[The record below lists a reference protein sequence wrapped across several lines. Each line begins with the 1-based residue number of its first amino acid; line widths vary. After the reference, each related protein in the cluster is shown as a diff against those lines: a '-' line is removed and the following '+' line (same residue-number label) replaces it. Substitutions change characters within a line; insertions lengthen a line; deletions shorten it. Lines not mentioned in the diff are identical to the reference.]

1 MMNRKH
7 RSLVSRSFGAAFRQR
22 GAVLLIALVVLV
34 AMTLSAL
41 ALIRSVNTTNL
52 LAGNLAFRES
62 ALLDAERATQYA
74 IGWLQHNAANLETD
88 DGYRYLTRI
97 GIRED
102 GRGEP
107 YCRLSENYSDPCT
120 APTEAD
126 RDAAG
131 NMVRYVIHRLCNDD
145 AGEDCAKPTEKPPGE
160 GSGIPPSPPEEHPD
174 FYYRIT
180 ARVGGPRNTVVQTE
194 AIVRSVS
201 Y

>member
-1 MMNRKH
+1 MNMKH
-7 RSLVSRSFGAAFRQR
+7 RSLVSRFFGTASRQR

-52 LAGNLAFRES
+52 IAGNLAFRES

-74 IGWLQHNAANLETD
+74 IAWLKSHAGSLETNS
-88 DGYRYLTRI
+88 GRRYFKRI
-97 GIRED
+97 PTNQTEKD
-102 GRGEP
+102 AQQP
-107 YCRLSENYSDPCT
+107 YCRLGEDYDDSC
-120 APTEAD
+120 APTDAD

-131 NMVRYVIHRLCNDD
+131 NIVSYVIHRLCNDD
-145 AGEDCAKPTEKPPGE
+145 LGKDCSKPTNKPPGTT
-160 GSGIPPSPPEEHPD
+160 GRTDPSDPSSHPD

-180 ARVGGPRNTVVQTE
+180 ARVDGPRNTVVQTQ
-194 AIVRSVS
+194 AIVRPYS